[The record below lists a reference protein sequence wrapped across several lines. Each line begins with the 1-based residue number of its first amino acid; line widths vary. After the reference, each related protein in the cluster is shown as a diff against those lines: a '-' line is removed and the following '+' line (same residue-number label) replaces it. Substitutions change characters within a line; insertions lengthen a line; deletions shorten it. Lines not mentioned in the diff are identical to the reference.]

1 MKLGQEVPL
10 YPSQFGSYGP
20 RQIGPRTV
28 GPRCPVFQG
37 RQLGP
42 GAQLSGAQFAT
53 FSGRTIGPR
62 TVGPQSHL
70 EFWVDY
76 IVIFFMMYDFFVIYV
91 GI

>member
-1 MKLGQEVPL
+1 MRPLGRRVRECTFCNVYICIGYMLPT
-10 YPSQFGSYGP
+10 FGEQMSVDF
-20 RQIGPRTV
+20 IH
-28 GPRCPVFQG
+28 CHM
-37 RQLGP
+37 
-42 GAQLSGAQFAT
+42 AQLSGAQQST
-53 FSGRTIGPR
+53 FSGWTIGPR